1 MKLSQW
7 TVRRRLIVS
16 YLLMFMLLMVV
27 AVTGFYGLRVSNQ
40 ALHHVVD
47 VNVRKMALL
56 EDMSDAV
63 HVVSRVM
70 RTVALL
76 DDATARAEQQRK
88 IPETREKYN
97 KAFDALKA
105 MPLDNAGTQ
114 FVKEIAHQ
122 ATVTRPL
129 NDRFLALELA
139 GDKAA
144 AASVLMK
151 EAIPANTQWQ
161 DMIHHFI
168 TLQREKNLADEH
180 QAELAYQESI
190 LIMAGITVTALVLV
204 IVISVA
210 ITRSLLKQLG
220 GEPAYAVQVAGII
233 ASGDLSKPVIVEA
246 GDNSSLLFA
255 MSEMRQALS
264 VMVAEL
270 RSSAGE
276 LAHSSDEIAAGNVD
290 LSQRTEEQA
299 SSLEETAAA
308 LEELTEAVRLNAE
321 NAWKANQLA
330 SESTALAGTSSDMVA
345 ALIRNMDAIGESSGK
360 IVEIISLIDG
370 IAFQT
375 NLLALNAAVEAARAG
390 EQGRGFA
397 VVASEVRTLAQRSAS
412 AAKEI
417 KGLIADSE
425 LKVKK
430 GTGLVKETEAS
441 ISSMVSSVRKVGEVI
456 AEIDHASA
464 EQRTGIEH
472 IQAAISNIDQ
482 VTQKNSSLVEEAA
495 AASESM
501 RRLSHHLEDMAARF
515 MLAEGMS
522 IRPAAAIAGR
532 GRTGRQ
538 RPLKPLLN

>member
-1 MKLSQW
+1 MNLSQW

-16 YLLMFMLLMVV
+16 YLLMFMLLLVV
-27 AVTGFYGLRVSNQ
+27 ALTGFYGLRVSNQ

-76 DDATARAEQQRK
+76 EDPAARAEQQQK

-97 KAFDALKA
+97 QAFAALQG
-105 MPLDNAGTQ
+105 MPLDKAGKQ
-114 FVKEIAHQ
+114 FVQDIAQQ
-122 ATVTRPL
+122 ATATRPL
-129 NDRFLALELA
+129 NDRFLKLELE
-139 GDKAA
+139 GDKASA
-144 AASVLMK
+144 ANVLMK
-151 EAIPANTQWQ
+151 EAVPANTKWQ

-180 QAELAYQESI
+180 QAELAYQES
-190 LIMAGITVTALVLV
+190 LMVMAGMTIAALILV

-255 MSEMRQALS
+255 MSEMRNALS

-270 RSSAGE
+270 RASAGE
-276 LAHSSDEIAAGNVD
+276 LAHSSDEIATGNVD

-330 SESTALAGTSSDMVA
+330 SESTALAGTSSDMVT
-345 ALIRNMDAIGESSGK
+345 ALIQNMDAIGESSGK

-412 AAKEI
+412 AAREI

-425 LKVKK
+425 LKVKR

-441 ISSMVSSVRKVGEVI
+441 ISNMMSSVKKVGAVI

-472 IQAAISNIDQ
+472 IQAAISNIDP
-482 VTQKNSSLVEEAA
+482 VTQKNSALVEEAA

-501 RRLSHHLEDMAARF
+501 RRLSHHLEELAARF
-515 MLAEGMS
+515 MLADGPA
-522 IRPAAAIAGR
+522 IRPAAAIAGK
-532 GRTGRQ
+532 GRARRQ
-538 RPLKPLLN
+538 PPLQPLLS

>member
-76 DDATARAEQQRK
+76 DDVAARTDQERK

-97 KAFDALKA
+97 KAFESLKA

-168 TLQREKNLADEH
+168 TLQRGKNLADEH

-190 LIMAGITVTALVLV
+190 LIMAGITASALVLV

-276 LAHSSDEIAAGNVD
+276 LAHSSDEIASGNVD

-308 LEELTEAVRLNAE
+308 LEQLTEAVRLNAE

-330 SESTALAGTSSDMVA
+330 SESTALAGTSNDMVA

-417 KGLIADSE
+417 KDLIADSE

-472 IQAAISNIDQ
+472 IQAAIANIDQ
-482 VTQKNSSLVEEAA
+482 VTQKNSTLVEEAA

-501 RRLSHHLEDMAARF
+501 RRLSHQLEDMAARF
-515 MLAEGMS
+515 MLAEGLS
-522 IRPAAAIAGR
+522 IRPAAAIAGK

-538 RPLKPLLN
+538 PPLKPLLS